1 MRSPDPLVDGRPW
14 HWGVAVALTVP
25 VALALVPLLALA
37 ALVGRACD
45 ALE

>member
-1 MRSPDPLVDGRPW
+1 MRQVDPLVDGRPW
-14 HWGVAVALTVP
+14 HWVVAVALTVP
-25 VALALVPLLALA
+25 LLAVAAPLVAAA